1 MIKLYKNLCVL
12 AALFMSSAAIAGD
25 SGWVI
30 SEVNG
35 QVSVIRDSKA
45 IYGAQ
50 GTRLEVGDVVK
61 TSGGARAVLARGE
74 KFFVVAPKS
83 RVRIKPVQKQ
93 GKIAQMFEYL
103 GDQLMGGNSRG
114 DKQVLAA
121 VVKGYGDKPEEVELK
136 GVDGSMNALNPSD

>member
-1 MIKLYKNLCVL
+1 MIKLSKNLCVL
-12 AALFMSSAAIAGD
+12 AAFVMSSAAIASD

-30 SEVNG
+30 SEANG

-50 GTRLEVGDVVK
+50 GTRLEIGDVVR

-74 KFFVVAPKS
+74 KFFVVKPKS
-83 RVRIKPVQKQ
+83 NVRIKPMKKQ

-103 GDQLMGGNSRG
+103 GDQLLGGDTKS

-121 VVKGYGDKPEEVELK
+121 VVKGYGDKPEEVEFK
-136 GVDGSMNALNPSD
+136 GVDSTMNTFDPGN